1 MEFDRLDHARRS
13 DSVILFSD
21 GARDLV
27 NERVG
32 ADFFVLSTGYRFG
45 VRLSD
50 FTSALSAE
58 LYAVFCALKY
68 VYRTQVPSAVPFVF
82 PSVSLCL

>member
-1 MEFDRLDHARRS
+1 MFDELVHARYPG
-13 DSVILFSD
+13 SVILFSD
-21 GARDLV
+21 GARDPV
-27 NERVG
+27 SERVG
-32 ADFFVLSTGYRFG
+32 AGFCVLASGYRFG

-68 VYRTQVPSAVPFVF
+68 IFRLQAHRLLSLLTPCSPSII
-82 PSVSLCL
+82 